1 MSLDEVVEKFGERSW
16 TETAYWLGCRQMFE
30 LVYANKDILLK
41 EFPQRKALIEGI
53 CSSRSESEFLLA
65 LREFATEKDLSA
77 MAVLVGE
84 DGEPYLA

>member
-1 MSLDEVVEKFGERSW
+1 MILDEVVEKFGKRSW
-16 TETAYWLGCRQMFE
+16 TETTYWLGCRQMFE

-53 CSSRSESEFLLA
+53 CSSRSEREFLLA
-65 LREFATEKDLSA
+65 LKELGKAEDFMA
-77 MAVLVGE
+77 MAVLEDE